1 MRYCFWNPI
10 GARANRCYPNRG
22 WKIKCD
28 RLIFSTTPTAISLQC
43 NASHQWPL
51 SLQRYGKE
59 VIHIVIKQ
67 CPQWLFQKG
76 RANQRGVAAAAP
88 QSCEHPPSHA
98 ELPACLRLQL
108 NLPPP
113 HPHPTHKHPHHAE
126 IILLSSVPAHR
137 ESCEHRP
144 QASAAGN
151 ALPVPSAISP
161 VNAIRLCPAAQSLS
175 LTFPISLSPLF

>member
-113 HPHPTHKHPHHAE
+113 PPPH
-126 IILLSSVPAHR
+126 
-137 ESCEHRP
+137 P
-144 QASAAGN
+144 QAS
-151 ALPVPSAISP
+151 PSRWDYITLQRPSTQRVMWTPATSFCGWQ
-161 VNAIRLCPAAQSLS
+161 CPSCPFSNQSS
-175 LTFPISLSPLF
+175 